1 MLIMVDDEFP
11 IYECEIKPII
21 GKGIDTSELK
31 EKLLNYYYRNDN
43 EQADR
48 YKKCADM
55 LEG

>member
-1 MLIMVDDEFP
+1 MVDDEFP